1 MNLVFVL
8 KKLCLYEF
16 AHLGPRLV
24 SIVRNGGNPY
34 YRALLIENL
43 WSFRR
48 DQSPENFPLQ
58 RYPYKRR
65 VGKEKLDCNLI
76 LW

>member
-1 MNLVFVL
+1 MNLVSVL
-8 KKLCLYEF
+8 KKLCLCEF

-48 DQSPENFPLQ
+48 DQSPENFP
-58 RYPYKRR
+58 
-65 VGKEKLDCNLI
+65 
-76 LW
+76 